1 MDYNELMDSIAK
13 AEAELSKF
21 SNELLEKRLH
31 NDEVSE
37 SITTNVM
44 IAHSSLYVSRI
55 AFERAC
61 KKLNAME
68 KQVETPPEATDE
80 N

>member
-1 MDYNELMDSIAK
+1 MDYNELMDKIAK
-13 AEAELSKF
+13 AEFELSEF
-21 SNELLEKRLH
+21 SKELLEKRLET
-31 NDEVSE
+31 NEVSE
-37 SITTNVM
+37 SITTNAM

-55 AFERAC
+55 AFERVC

-68 KQVETPPEATDE
+68 KPVETPKEATDE